1 MSEVVK
7 IKKGLDIKMV
17 GKAEHTLQVSKS
29 SDLFAIKP
37 TDFHNLTPKL
47 LVRVDDEV
55 KVGTALFQDKYRPE
69 IKFTSPVSGKVV
81 AVNRGERRR
90 ILEVVIESDGKHDVL
105 EFKKGS
111 AATLSADEI
120 KENLLG
126 MGLWP
131 FIKQRPYGI
140 IANPETKPKA
150 IFISG
155 FDSAPLAPD
164 YAFILKDQLSSFQ
177 TGIDL
182 LAKMSGAP
190 VHVSLPAGQD
200 SPLKQV
206 KNAKLHTFA
215 GPHPAGNVG
224 IQIHHIA
231 PINKGET
238 AWTVG
243 PQEVAMIGRSLE
255 NGHLIAEK
263 IVALAGSEVIK
274 PQYYK
279 TTLGA
284 SIKEIVAANIKDGNV
299 RYISGNVLTGT
310 KISKSNFL
318 GFYDSLLSVIP
329 EGDYYELFGWA
340 LPGFGKFSTSRTFFS
355 WLTPNKEYRLDTNY
369 HGGERAFVMSGEYNK
384 VVPME
389 VMPVQLLKAILAEDI
404 DAMEQLGIYEV
415 IEEDFALCEF
425 VCTSKID
432 SQEIIRNGLNLM
444 IKELS

>member
-140 IANPETKPKA
+140 IANPESKPKA

-177 TGIDL
+177 AGIDL

-238 AWTVG
+238 VWTVG

-279 TTLGA
+279 TTLGT
-284 SIKEIVAANIKDGNV
+284 SIKEIVAANIKEGNV